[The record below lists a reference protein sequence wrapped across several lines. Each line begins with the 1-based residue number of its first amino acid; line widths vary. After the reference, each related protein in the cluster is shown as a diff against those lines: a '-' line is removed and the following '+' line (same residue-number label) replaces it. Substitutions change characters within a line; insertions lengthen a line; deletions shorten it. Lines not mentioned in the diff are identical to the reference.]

1 MAYQFASVK
10 EALSVARGKC
20 QAVDVDHY
28 YDAWQYLYD
37 HNHPLSES
45 DTLYLDKLICDGVI
59 LTPENIDELK
69 GVPYR
74 GAHAYGVMARL
85 ESDE

>member
-1 MAYQFASVK
+1 LNIS
-10 EALSVARGKC
+10 
-20 QAVDVDHY
+20 
-28 YDAWQYLYD
+28 DA
-37 HNHPLSES
+37 
-45 DTLYLDKLICDGVI
+45 LYLDKLICDGVI
-59 LTPENIDELK
+59 LTPTNSDELK

>member
-1 MAYQFASVK
+1 MSYQFASVK
-10 EALSVARGKC
+10 EAFSVARGKC

-37 HNHPLSES
+37 NSVPLDIS